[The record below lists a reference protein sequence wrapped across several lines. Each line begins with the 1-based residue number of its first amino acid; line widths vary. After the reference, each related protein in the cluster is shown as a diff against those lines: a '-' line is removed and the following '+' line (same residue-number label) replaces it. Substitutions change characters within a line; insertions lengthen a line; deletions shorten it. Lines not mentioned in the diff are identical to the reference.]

1 MRSQILAILSLLT
14 PICFM
19 TLHVL
24 RLIQVAPA
32 SASQSQN
39 HALKEA
45 TGSCPITKP
54 PAQAFV
60 PPPPYWTDP
69 GPHSFWYGTES
80 LWTLL
85 AVEGTW
91 NIHGNVL
98 ESKGG
103 YGTKLTYWRR
113 GFDWRSEP
121 EPELVVIAKRLDRTA
136 PTVAAGPAHAV
147 FVTTERPGI
156 MTAIDIPSAGCWEIA
171 AQYRGHR
178 LSYVVSVQP

>member
-1 MRSQILAILSLLT
+1 MRSRVFPLAILSLLT
-14 PICFM
+14 PICFV

-39 HALKEA
+39 HVLKEA
-45 TGSCPITKP
+45 AESCPITKP

-80 LWTLL
+80 LWTQL

-91 NIHGNVL
+91 ILHGNVL

-103 YGTKLTYWRR
+103 YRTKLTYWRR

-121 EPELVVIAKRLDRTA
+121 EPELVVIAKPLDRTV
-136 PTVAAGPAHAV
+136 PT
-147 FVTTERPGI
+147 
-156 MTAIDIPSAGCWEIA
+156 IA
-171 AQYRGHR
+171 AERAHGVFCHHR
-178 LSYVVSVQP
+178 KTRDNDWD